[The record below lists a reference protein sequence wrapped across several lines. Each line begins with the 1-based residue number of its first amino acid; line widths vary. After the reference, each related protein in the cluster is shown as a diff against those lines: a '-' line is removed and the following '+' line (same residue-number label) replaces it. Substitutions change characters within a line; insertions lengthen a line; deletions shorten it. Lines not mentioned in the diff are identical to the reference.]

1 MKKKKV
7 VTDIL
12 IEEYQKEFDESFKYH
27 IGKPEAKE
35 LIAIQARIDRLQSM
49 RQQEVQNVV
58 DGYDIAKRNVLTHNV
73 LALQSGNEYFTQT
86 FEQKGGEKK

>member
-73 LALQSGNEYFTQT
+73 LALQSGNDYFTQT

>member
-1 MKKKKV
+1 MKKKKL

-58 DGYDIAKRNVLTHNV
+58 D
-73 LALQSGNEYFTQT
+73 
-86 FEQKGGEKK
+86 